1 MGDGR
6 RRIRRE
12 PRRRRRRHIPH
23 PVEEDLMSN
32 RLKLTIAAAISAVV
46 ATFAMITLATW
57 LSEPADAAPDTSTTA
72 PTAPVPGS
80 ADGERTIT
88 VSGHG
93 TVSVVPDTAELVAG
107 VQAQAAT
114 ATEALETVG
123 TKSQALIDTLKSAG
137 IAADDIQTAGLSLYP
152 TYGNDGHDITGYQAS
167 TSVTATIGDV
177 STVGDVVDALKALV
191 GDQLTLQGVSFSY
204 EDPEAV
210 MSDARTAALANAKVR
225 AEQYAAAAGVELGG
239 VLRIVETSAASPVMF
254 RDMAASAP
262 VAADSAKV
270 AVEPGSQDLAA
281 DVSVVYEMR

>member
-1 MGDGR
+1 
-6 RRIRRE
+6 
-12 PRRRRRRHIPH
+12 
-23 PVEEDLMSN
+23 MSN

-225 AEQYAAAAGVELGG
+225 AVQYAAAAGVELGG
-239 VLRIVETSAASPVMF
+239 VLRIVETSAASPVF
-254 RDMAASAP
+254 REMAASAP